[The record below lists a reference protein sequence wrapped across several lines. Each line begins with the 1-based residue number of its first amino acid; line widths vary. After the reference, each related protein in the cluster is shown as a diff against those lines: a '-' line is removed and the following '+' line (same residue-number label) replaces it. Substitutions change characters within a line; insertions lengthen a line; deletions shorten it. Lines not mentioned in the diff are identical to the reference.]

1 MLRTLSKMYGLG
13 GLRVGWGYGPQ
24 HIIDV
29 LNRVRGPFNLSN
41 PALAAGEAAVRD
53 HDFVI
58 QHRAQNNAARA
69 YLTEELAAL
78 GVASDASD
86 ANFILARFANQ
97 AQAEACDDHLQS
109 LGILVRRV
117 GSYGLPECLR
127 ITVPDMAGCAR
138 VVQAVRG
145 FLETTP

>member
-1 MLRTLSKMYGLG
+1 MLNSLF
-13 GLRVGWGYGPQ
+13 YGPQ

-29 LNRVRGPFNLSN
+29 LNRVRGPFNIST

-69 YLTEELAAL
+69 FLAEELAAL
-78 GVASDASD
+78 GVASDPSD
-86 ANFILARFANQ
+86 ANFILARFTTQ
-97 AQAEACDDHLQS
+97 AQAEACDDYLQS
-109 LGILVRRV
+109 FGILVRRV

-127 ITVPDMAGCAR
+127 ITVPDIAGCAR
-138 VVQAVRG
+138 VLQAVRG
-145 FLETTP
+145 FLEKTP